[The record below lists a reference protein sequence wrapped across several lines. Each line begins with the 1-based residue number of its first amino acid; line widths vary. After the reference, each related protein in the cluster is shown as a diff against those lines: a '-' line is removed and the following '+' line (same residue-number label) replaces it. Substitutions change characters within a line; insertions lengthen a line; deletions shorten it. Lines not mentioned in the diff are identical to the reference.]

1 MFTLF
6 TNNKRNTLSVLI
18 YKQKETNDWT
28 KLDQIVNN
36 LFNSQTCIVIGLFT
50 GAGV

>member
-18 YKQKETNDWT
+18 YKQKETT
-28 KLDQIVNN
+28 VQEVTVTLYCRPTAV
-36 LFNSQTCIVIGLFT
+36 LHT
-50 GAGV
+50 